1 MAVETKIILD
11 LGNGTPVLRME
22 SAQMKNELARIELT
36 AETCRKL
43 DRLLSHAKQWI
54 EEEAKKE

>member
-43 DRLLSHAKQWI
+43 DRLLAHAKSWI
-54 EEEAKKE
+54 EEESKE